1 MEFNPNFTLS
11 LELTKIL
18 LEIERHKEAID
29 VMPINFG
36 MVASLRETA
45 RLLSTHYSTQIE
57 GNALQVSEVE
67 RLSQGGKGGFPGKER
82 DEREVQNYFK
92 ALGYIETLFDNAKPI
107 TEKQIKEIHSLVLT
121 GSKRGTPY
129 REGQNVIR
137 DSKSGSIV
145 YMPPEAK
152 DVPRLMKGLTSWLN
166 YQVKEQVLPAPI
178 VAGLAHYQFATVHP
192 YYDGNGRT
200 ARLLTT
206 LLLHRMGYGLKGIYS
221 LEEYYAKNLMA
232 YYESLNIG
240 ESHNYYMGRSEANVT
255 PFLEYFLSGMARSFG
270 NVRNE
275 VEKWRDL
282 PALDQS
288 EKLRELRPLQ
298 RQLLSLFEKSKEVS
312 LQEMADHL
320 GMSSRSVYRN
330 LAEWLDSHF
339 INIKNPSKKG
349 RTYSLT
355 VEWEKILREGDSKML
370 DLESSRSKSKNHPG
384 QER

>member
-82 DEREVQNYFK
+82 DEREVQNYFQ

-282 PALDQS
+282 PAMDQS
-288 EKLRELRPLQ
+288 EKLRELRPMQ
-298 RQLLSLFEKSKEVS
+298 KQLLSLFEKSKEVS